1 MKKISK
7 PAPLRLGRHT
17 SARGSGISY
26 ERHVAAPRAVFAA
39 PSVDLRTLVIA
50 EAMKRKAQAEIQRDV
65 LRDATYEIPVSPE
78 RGHDRGADIH
88 PSDPDHY
95 T

>member
-1 MKKISK
+1 MKTISK
-7 PAPLRLGRHT
+7 PAPLRLRRHT
-17 SARGSGISY
+17 TAQGSGISY
-26 ERHVAAPRAVFAA
+26 ERHFAAPRVVFAA
-39 PSVDLRTLVIA
+39 QSVDLQTLVIV

-65 LRDATYEIPVSPE
+65 LRDAMYEIPVSPE
-78 RGHDRGADIH
+78 RGHDRGTDIH